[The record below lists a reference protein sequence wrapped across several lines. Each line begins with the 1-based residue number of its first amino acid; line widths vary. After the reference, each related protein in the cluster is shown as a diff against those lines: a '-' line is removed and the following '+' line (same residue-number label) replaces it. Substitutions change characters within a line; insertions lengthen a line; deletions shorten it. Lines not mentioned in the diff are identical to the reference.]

1 MSKSCEKHNNQP
13 KTNAHNFSNLTDAIY
28 KCGLTNTELAKR
40 VGVHKSRITAWL
52 KEEDFPSEKSLQKL
66 LEILNE
72 IQIRNSLELYTIE
85 YLRGDHTCMSIENEE
100 IYNRIKL
107 KDNAI
112 DTLIKIAEKDIEPYS
127 LIPIDPYNHFTY
139 MGTANYVI
147 SQMELWETFYA
158 ETRKVLKEIR
168 QHYGMEYYQNVINSL
183 DVYNSAEL
191 NKTIH
196 NIFNNYI
203 KEMLKYY
210 FPKE

>member
-1 MSKSCEKHNNQP
+1 
-13 KTNAHNFSNLTDAIY
+13 
-28 KCGLTNTELAKR
+28 
-40 VGVHKSRITAWL
+40 
-52 KEEDFPSEKSLQKL
+52 
-66 LEILNE
+66 
-72 IQIRNSLELYTIE
+72 
-85 YLRGDHTCMSIENEE
+85 
-100 IYNRIKL
+100 
-107 KDNAI
+107 
-112 DTLIKIAEKDIEPYS
+112 
-127 LIPIDPYNHFTY
+127 

-168 QHYGMEYYQNVINSL
+168 QHYGMEYYKNVINSL